1 MSYDFIVYTQI
12 NRVPEPDR
20 LAAEVSVHAPW
31 LALAPFDLR
40 VDEGYVP
47 LASTGFEVSRSPVTS
62 KDVEDYRELLR
73 DEVEADDDEYIPMLL
88 ESDTTITFWCRDNA
102 EISAARVVAGAL
114 AKLSNGFVC
123 DPQFDITVRGDYLPQ
138 GSVSK
143 GHGAGI
149 GDS

>member
-47 LASTGFEVSRSPVTS
+47 LASTGFEVSRSPITS
-62 KDVEDYRELLR
+62 KNVELYRELLR
-73 DEVEADDDEYIPMLL
+73 EEGEVEADDDEYIAMLL
-88 ESDTTITFWCRDNA
+88 ESDTTITLGCRDDA

-123 DPQFDITVRGDYLPQ
+123 DPQLDVTVRGDYLPQ
-138 GSVSK
+138 SPTV
-143 GHGAGI
+143 
-149 GDS
+149 DRRR

>member
-1 MSYDFIVYTQI
+1 MSYDFIVYMQI
-12 NRVPEPDR
+12 NRVPDPDR

-47 LASTGFEVSRSPVTS
+47 LASTGFEVSRSPITS

-73 DEVEADDDEYIPMLL
+73 EGGEVDDDEYIAVLR
-88 ESDTTITFWCRDNA
+88 ESDTTITLGCKDDA

-123 DPQFDITVRGDYLPQ
+123 DPQLDVTVRGDYLPQ
-138 GSVSK
+138 GSISQP
-143 GHGAGI
+143 
-149 GDS
+149 